1 MTLFDLILIA
11 ISLSMDAF
19 AVSICKGL
27 SVHKVSFAHAMI
39 CGLWFGGF
47 QFLMPT
53 LGFFLGDRFAVVLTN
68 FGPWVAFVLLAIVTA
83 VLTGA
88 AMWGCETLL
97 YRPELSKLLTL
108 LEFCALG
115 LVGIGLYAGI
125 CWLLREREALQM
137 IVQKFRKRA

>member
-1 MTLFDLILIA
+1 M
-11 ISLSMDAF
+11 
-19 AVSICKGL
+19 
-27 SVHKVSFAHAMI
+27 
-39 CGLWFGGF
+39 
-47 QFLMPT
+47 
-53 LGFFLGDRFAVVLTN
+53 
-68 FGPWVAFVLLAIVTA
+68 
-83 VLTGA
+83 LTGA

>member
-1 MTLFDLILIA
+1 MYAVCQRDHFCFSVAGKFQCFQCTHGIA
-11 ISLSMDAF
+11 RKTDPDDHI
-19 AVSICKGL
+19 
-27 SVHKVSFAHAMI
+27 
-39 CGLWFGGF
+39 
-47 QFLMPT
+47 
-53 LGFFLGDRFAVVLTN
+53 FFPD
-68 FGPWVAFVLLAIVTA
+68 PDQLLKNLAAA

-125 CWLLREREALQM
+125 CWLLREREALQT